1 MIYDGLLLIGVWMVG
16 TAIALPFVGGRIDGA
31 NPLFRL
37 YLLLLAFAYF
47 DLSWRRAG
55 QTLGMR
61 AWRIRLQGARQ
72 PFTMLDSLR
81 RFAGGL
87 ASLAT
92 LGFGFAW
99 SLLRE
104 DRRAWPDLAS
114 NSVLVAC
121 HHVSSSNHASSSNNG
136 KPEQNEQHGRHQVG
150 NNERNRQHRGQP
162 QDEPLDDQKADT
174 E

>member
-1 MIYDGLLLIGVWMVG
+1 MIYDCLLLIGIWMVG
-16 TAIALPFVGGRIDGA
+16 TAIALPFVDGRIDGA

-47 DLSWRRAG
+47 HLSWRRVG

-61 AWRIRLQGARQ
+61 AWRIRLQALRP
-72 PFTMLDSLR
+72 PFTLLDSLR

-92 LGFGFAW
+92 LGLGFVW
-99 SLLRE
+99 GLLRE

-114 NSVLVAC
+114 NSVLVTC
-121 HHVSSSNHASSSNNG
+121 NHASSPNDD
-136 KPEQNEQHGRHQVG
+136 KPEQNEQQGRHQVG
-150 NNERNRQHRGQP
+150 DNERNRQHRGQP
-162 QDEPLDDQKADT
+162 QHQPVNDQKADA